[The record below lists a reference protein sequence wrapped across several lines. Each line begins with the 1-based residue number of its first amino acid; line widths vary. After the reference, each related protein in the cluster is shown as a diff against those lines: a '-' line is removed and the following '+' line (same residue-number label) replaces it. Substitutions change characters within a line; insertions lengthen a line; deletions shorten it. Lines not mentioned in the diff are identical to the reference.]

1 MSQVALVLHILRI
14 DFMLL
19 MREGSLLINNDNMHW
34 ANYIADYQSFLAP
47 SEVVELK
54 NISNVLQGLN
64 VTSQEVA
71 TAEMS
76 QNPNEVLGAQS
87 DLDS

>member
-1 MSQVALVLHILRI
+1 MSQVALVLHIFRI

-19 MREGSLLINNDNMHW
+19 MREGSLLINKDNMHW

-47 SEVVELK
+47 SEVAELK